1 MVYDTPWLT
10 NKAHGIIQIYDTETK
25 KWESLIDPATL
36 KVSIQ
41 DLDSGEGTGRNQ
53 EGEMFRDRVAVK
65 EKIKLTFPP
74 MYRSDFHK
82 MLKLISNQ
90 FFKVRYFSDMQ
101 LSEREVDMYVGDRE
115 ATVYNAYDTNDNLH
129 MLVKDISFNFIER

>member
-10 NKAHGIIQIYDTETK
+10 NKAHCIIQIYDTETK
-25 KWESLIDPATL
+25 KWESLIDPSTM
-36 KVSIQ
+36 KISIQ

-53 EGEMFRDRVAVK
+53 DGEMFRDRVAVK

-82 MLKLISNQ
+82 MLKLISDQ

-101 LSEREVDMYVGDRE
+101 LSVREVDMYVGDRE
-115 ATVYNAYDTNDNLH
+115 ATVYNAYDTSNNLI
-129 MLVKDISFNFIER
+129 MIVKDISFNFIER